1 MTRPNN
7 AAGVE
12 TAVHVRSQGE
22 VAVAELATD
31 GPPCPHC
38 NGTGRI
44 VRAKDNLRVVGRC
57 SCQRLPDRIAIFNR
71 AGLPARH
78 ATSTLQSF
86 EVNSAFIEV
95 SRWRQRFE
103 GAVQRTETMPGL
115 VLHGGVGRGKT
126 HLLVGLVRWMILD
139 LGLEV
144 RFVEFTRLLAQ
155 LREGFDKGQSDRS
168 VMGELVQ
175 IPVLAI
181 DELGK
186 GRLTEWELSVVDE
199 LVSRRYDAMLPVLA
213 TTNYRREGPSL
224 AALPNLA
231 EGARL
236 TQTIGDRVGE
246 RVYSRM
252 RDMCEF
258 IEVGGQD
265 YRLRER
271 R

>member
-103 GAVQRTETMPGL
+103 GAVCLDGPEECLRAGVRKADEINEVLAVIHHRPARDLMP
-115 VLHGGVGRGKT
+115 
-126 HLLVGLVRWMILD
+126 
-139 LGLEV
+139 
-144 RFVEFTRLLAQ
+144 LLA
-155 LREGFDKGQSDRS
+155 RS
-168 VMGELVQ
+168 
-175 IPVLAI
+175 
-181 DELGK
+181 
-186 GRLTEWELSVVDE
+186 
-199 LVSRRYDAMLPVLA
+199 
-213 TTNYRREGPSL
+213 PS
-224 AALPNLA
+224 
-231 EGARL
+231 EGAREVRVHRPPPAGPAV
-236 TQTIGDRVGE
+236 IADVPDR
-246 RVYSRM
+246 
-252 RDMCEF
+252 
-258 IEVGGQD
+258 
-265 YRLRER
+265 R
-271 R
+271 RQRIADPFRHPSDRG